1 MSSLFLNNKF
11 IHNVFKFQ
19 LAIHSFSTFSLDLYC
34 VFITPIAKKPASQ
47 KYDVA
52 YGINTRKTLV
62 QVSGYSCFTKVQN
75 SGRDDGEN
83 FSLYVEF

>member
-1 MSSLFLNNKF
+1 MFSNSNSQFIRFQRSAWICIVFL
-11 IHNVFKFQ
+11 
-19 LAIHSFSTFSLDLYC
+19 LPLLL
-34 VFITPIAKKPASQ
+34 KKPASQ